1 MDGGHSKWMEGHS
14 KKSKEG
20 HSKTAYLVQLDGGN
34 IGHGWRGTLK

>member
-20 HSKTAYLVQLDGGN
+20 HSKTLIWFSWMEVISGMDGGV
-34 IGHGWRGTLK
+34 L